1 MNGAPGKGGV
11 HPRIVGL
18 NWRKAWRACSG
29 DERMG
34 ELRDGGELACVTEE
48 GIGGLGDVLRLGFQE
63 GVWFLEQ
70 KERCCEM

>member
-1 MNGAPGKGGV
+1 
-11 HPRIVGL
+11 VGSSSYRWFEL
-18 NWRKAWRACSG
+18 EESMEG
-29 DERMG
+29 LLRMG

-70 KERCCEM
+70 KERRCEM